1 MSCDYGYAMRIV
13 CEILFYC
20 GRFARLVFV
29 CNGWGISLVGG
40 EECEVG
46 GDVVLS
52 GS

>member
-1 MSCDYGYAMRIV
+1 MKFCSTVVGSLVWYLSVRI
-13 CEILFYC
+13 
-20 GRFARLVFV
+20 FV